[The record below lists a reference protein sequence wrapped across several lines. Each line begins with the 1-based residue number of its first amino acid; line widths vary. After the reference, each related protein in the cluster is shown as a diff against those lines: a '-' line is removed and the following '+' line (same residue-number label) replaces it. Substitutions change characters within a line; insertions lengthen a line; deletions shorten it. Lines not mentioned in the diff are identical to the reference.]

1 MNEEKE
7 DKLAHRDLREPL
19 AVRDPQVYLESLE
32 KLDHQGRVEWMELQE
47 QGVNVA
53 RKEIVDLQV
62 LLVPL
67 ETLVSQEYLVLMA
80 NLEREVFKAHL
91 AQLVPLVW
99 LVYQDNKDGE
109 VPLEQ
114 RVQRE
119 MVDLLEN
126 GEQMG
131 RMESRDKM
139 ECQDLLVLQ
148 AHQEKRVKMV

>member
-1 MNEEKE
+1 MNGERE
-7 DKLAHRDLREPL
+7 DKLAHRDLREL
-19 AVRDPQVYLESLE
+19 LVVRDHQVYLESQGRPE
-32 KLDHQGRVEWMELQE
+32 HQGRVELMELQE
-47 QGVNVA
+47 QGVNAA

-62 LLVPL
+62 FQVPL
-67 ETLVSQEYLVLMA
+67 ETLVSQEHLVLMA
-80 NLEREVFKAHL
+80 KLEKEVFKAHL

-99 LVYQDNKDGE
+99 LVYLDNKDGK

-126 GEQMG
+126 GDQMG